1 MIAEAL
7 IGNRQP
13 WVLMSVIL
21 SGVAVSIFLEQKY
34 KWAAKISGPVLG
46 LLIAM
51 TLSTIGIMP
60 TGGTGPQ
67 GQVPTYEF
75 IGGFLMPM
83 AIPLLLFQA
92 NLLRIIKVTGK
103 MFLAFHVS
111 VLGTVIGAV
120 VATLALSHKI
130 EHAPEVAGIM
140 TASYSGGSVNFFAV
154 KASFADV
161 VTDELT
167 NPLIVADNFI
177 MAGMFL
183 LLLVMASSRFF
194 LRHFPHPSIQ
204 EADIEDGAA
213 AAAKHWEP
221 KPIGLRDISTA
232 LAISFVIA
240 TIARTIA
247 TGFKPGPDETSTFAM
262 AILGNVFVWITVIS
276 LAVATAFPRQ
286 LEKIR
291 GANELGG
298 YLLYVYLFSIGL
310 PANLIVV
317 LQEVPDMFLFCAIIA
332 IINLVVTL
340 SVGKL
345 LRLNLEDL
353 LICVNATLGGPPSA
367 VAMAISK
374 GWPKLVLP
382 AMLVGIWGYVIG
394 TALGVAIARLLQDLV

>member
-1 MIAEAL
+1 
-7 IGNRQP
+7 
-13 WVLMSVIL
+13 
-21 SGVAVSIFLEQKY
+21 
-34 KWAAKISGPVLG
+34 
-46 LLIAM
+46 
-51 TLSTIGIMP
+51 
-60 TGGTGPQ
+60 
-67 GQVPTYEF
+67 
-75 IGGFLMPM
+75 
-83 AIPLLLFQA
+83 
-92 NLLRIIKVTGK
+92 
-103 MFLAFHVS
+103 
-111 VLGTVIGAV
+111 
-120 VATLALSHKI
+120 
-130 EHAPEVAGIM
+130 
-140 TASYSGGSVNFFAV
+140 
-154 KASFADV
+154 
-161 VTDELT
+161 
-167 NPLIVADNFI
+167 
-177 MAGMFL
+177 
-183 LLLVMASSRFF
+183 
-194 LRHFPHPSIQ
+194 
-204 EADIEDGAA
+204 
-213 AAAKHWEP
+213 
-221 KPIGLRDISTA
+221 
-232 LAISFVIA
+232 
-240 TIARTIA
+240 
-247 TGFKPGPDETSTFAM
+247 M

>member
-60 TGGTGPQ
+60 TGGTDPE

-75 IGGFLMPM
+75 IGSFLMPM

-111 VLGTVIGAV
+111 VLGTVIGAI

-194 LRHFPHPSIQ
+194 LRHFPHPTIQ
-204 EADIEDGAA
+204 ESDIEDGAA

-247 TGFKPGPDETSTFAM
+247 TGFKPGPGETSTFAM